1 MYFLLVFSLLIS
13 ERARARWV
21 LGARVL
27 ARFIVSMQLSDQEL
41 VIACRRGEPLAWDT
55 LVERYQRLVYAIPL
69 RVGLT
74 ADDAADVFQAVFVSL
89 LEHLDSLDR
98 PQGLAKWLIS
108 TAQRES
114 WRVCRNRVRESA
126 EDRDLALLPDETA
139 SPEIEVGNAVDQEL
153 ALAALE
159 QVGTPCRELLR
170 CSISILPSLPM
181 KRSVADFRCL

>member
-1 MYFLLVFSLLIS
+1 
-13 ERARARWV
+13 
-21 LGARVL
+21 
-27 ARFIVSMQLSDQEL
+27 MQLSDQEL

-74 ADDAADVFQAVFVSL
+74 TDDAADVFQAVFVSL
-89 LEHLDSLDR
+89 LEHLDSLAR

-114 WRVCRNRVRESA
+114 WRVCRSRARESTN
-126 EDRDLALLPDETA
+126 DRDFALLPDETA
-139 SPEIEVGNAVDQEL
+139 NPETEVGNAVDQEL

-159 QVGTPCRELLR
+159 QVGTPCRELLQLLYFDPSEPPYEEIGR
-170 CSISILPSLPM
+170 RLQVPLGSIGPT
-181 KRSVADFRCL
+181 RARCLQKLRNILCLMGMG